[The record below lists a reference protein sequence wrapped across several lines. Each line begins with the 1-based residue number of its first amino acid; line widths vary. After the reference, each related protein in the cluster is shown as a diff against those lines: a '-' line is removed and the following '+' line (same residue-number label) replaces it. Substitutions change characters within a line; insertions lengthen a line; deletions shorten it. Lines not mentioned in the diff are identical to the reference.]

1 MIEALK
7 KVKQFFEISA
17 AAFDFQ
23 RKIIGVFGK
32 EMEESEMEKQHR
44 LILTELKKEPINVD
58 FVISILSK
66 MEKLVDENKK
76 QKFEIGGVK
85 SNSEQIVK
93 PKLKT

>member
-1 MIEALK
+1 MIEELK
-7 KVKQFFEISA
+7 KVKQFFEISVA
-17 AAFDFQ
+17 SFDFQ
-23 RKIIGVFGK
+23 RKIVEALGK
-32 EMEESEMEKQHR
+32 EMKESKMEKQHR